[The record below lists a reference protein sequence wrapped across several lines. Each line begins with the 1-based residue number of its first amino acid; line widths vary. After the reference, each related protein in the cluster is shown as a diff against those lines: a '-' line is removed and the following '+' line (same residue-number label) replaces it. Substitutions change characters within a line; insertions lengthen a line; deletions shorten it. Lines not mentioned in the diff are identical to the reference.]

1 MTTIKI
7 RQAKP
12 LDTSNLV
19 RLLTAAHDE
28 SGAYPSVDQHM
39 GLNWVTDTLTN
50 GYVIVADVSGRL
62 VGTLALTNF
71 NFPWSPEQFMY
82 LEWLFVQ
89 KKFRKGGA
97 FDALIKGC
105 HAFADSHD
113 APILAGVSAGDK
125 DVFLKDRLFQMEGY
139 RYIGGDFIRPSRSK
153 QDGQQEEEDHADVHA
168 AVVG

>member
-1 MTTIKI
+1 MTTITI

-28 SGAYPSVDQHM
+28 AGSYPPVDPHM
-39 GLNWVTDTLTN
+39 GLNWITRTLSE
-50 GYVIVADVSGRL
+50 GYIIVADVSGRL

-71 NFPWSPEQFMY
+71 NFPWSPDQFMY

-105 HAFADSHD
+105 HAFADSHN
-113 APILAGVSAGDK
+113 APILAGVSSGDR
-125 DVFLKDRLFQMEGY
+125 DVFLKDRLFQQQGY
-139 RYIGGDFIRPSRSK
+139 RYIGGDFIRSAH
-153 QDGQQEEEDHADVHA
+153 GQQKEEDRTDLHTANL
-168 AVVG
+168 G

>member
-7 RQAKP
+7 RPAKP

-28 SGAYPSVDQHM
+28 SGAYPPVDQHM
-39 GLNWVTDTLTN
+39 GLNWITRTLN
-50 GYVIVADVSGRL
+50 EGYVIVADVSGRL

-71 NFPWSPEQFMY
+71 NFPWSPENYMY

-105 HAFADSHD
+105 HAFADSHNS
-113 APILAGVSAGDK
+113 PILAGVSAGDK
-125 DVFLKDRLFQMEGY
+125 DVFLKDRLFQTQGY
-139 RYIGGDFIRPSRSK
+139 HYIGGDFIRSAH
-153 QDGQQEEEDHADVHA
+153 GQQKEEDHADVQA
-168 AVVG
+168 AIMD

>member
-7 RQAKP
+7 RPAKP

-28 SGAYPSVDQHM
+28 SGSYPPVDPHM
-39 GLNWVTDTLTN
+39 GLNWITRTLTE

-62 VGTLALTNF
+62 VGTLALTKF
-71 NFPWSPEQFMY
+71 NFPWSPDEFMY

-105 HAFADSHD
+105 HAFADLHN
-113 APILAGVSAGDK
+113 AQILAGVSAGDK
-125 DVFLKDRLFQMEGY
+125 DVFLKDRLFQNEGY
-139 RYIGGDFIRPSRSK
+139 RYIGGDFIRSRH
-153 QDGQQEEEDHADVHA
+153 GQQEEENHTDVHTA
-168 AVVG
+168 NVG